1 MGWKT
6 VSGPITLYTVVKMII
21 KRFSET
27 GSGRSIYETI
37 DDVDE
42 YIEDLPVI
50 SNVTERPRGNLRRLV
65 IIAKNL
71 SGK

>member
-1 MGWKT
+1 
-6 VSGPITLYTVVKMII
+6 MII

-27 GSGRSIYETI
+27 DSGRSIYETI
-37 DDVDE
+37 DDVDG